1 MALVEGCKHEL
12 EILIPAEAVEEET
25 SKVTKTFQGRAK
37 LPGFRPGKA
46 PASLIRRNF
55 GGDIRQQVLEH
66 LVPKFFDAKAKEEN
80 LRVVGTPSISDV
92 HFHDGEP
99 VRFKAKFEVF
109 PEIDLAEYAGI
120 EVPYAQPE
128 VTDEDVEKRLE
139 ELRES
144 KATYANEEPRP
155 LLDGDYAVISL
166 ESISGA
172 AEPIRS
178 DEVVVLIGGPE
189 TLAGFT
195 ENLRD
200 ASPGDEKEFEVT
212 YPEDYGQ
219 AKLSGKTV
227 KFKVGVKG
235 LRRKELPELNDDFAQ
250 DLGDFRTM
258 DELKEALR
266 KSIMAQREAEA
277 QRVAK
282 DKLVEKLVDANE
294 FPVPEGFVER
304 QIENR
309 VEQRLRSLSQ
319 QGVDPSSFNL
329 DWTRIKEAQRDAAT
343 REVKASL
350 ILGKVAER
358 ESIGVTNEEV
368 DREVTRIAAQ
378 SREPLP
384 AVRKKLTEDGTM
396 DRIAS
401 HIQTE
406 KTLNF
411 LFDKATKTVPEPEEE
426 LPMVNPNAE
435 DETAAEAQPES
446 SLESGSE

>member
-1 MALVEGCKHEL
+1 LALVEGCKYEL
-12 EILIPAEAVEEET
+12 EIAIPAEAVEVET
-25 SKVTKTFQGRAK
+25 GKVTKTFQDRAK

-55 GGDIRQQVLEH
+55 ASDIRQQVLEH

-99 VRFKAKFEVF
+99 VRFKAHFEIF
-109 PEIDLAEYAGI
+109 PQFEPAEYKGV

-128 VTDEDVEKRLE
+128 VTDEDVEKRIA

-144 KATYANEEPRP
+144 KATYVNEDPRP
-155 LLDGDYAVISL
+155 LQDGDYAVISL
-166 ESISGA
+166 ESLAGA
-172 AEPIRS
+172 EDPIKS

-189 TLAGFT
+189 TMAGFT
-195 ENLRD
+195 ENLRG
-200 ASPGDEKEFEVT
+200 ASPGDEKEFDVT

-219 AKLSGKTV
+219 EKLSGKTIR
-227 KFKVGVKG
+227 FRSLVKG
-235 LRRKELPELNDDFAQ
+235 LRRRELPDVNDDFAQ

-266 KSIMAQREAEA
+266 KSILSQREVEA
-277 QRVAK
+277 QRLSK
-282 DKLVEKLVDANE
+282 DRLVDKLVDAND
-294 FPVPEGFVER
+294 FPVPEAFVER
-304 QIENR
+304 QIETR
-309 VEQRLRSLSQ
+309 VEQRLRSLAQ
-319 QGVDPSSFNL
+319 QGVDPKSFNL
-329 DWTRIKEAQRDAAT
+329 DWNKIKAAQRDAAI

-350 ILGKVAER
+350 ILSKVAER
-358 ESIGVTNEEV
+358 EAIGVTNEEV
-368 DREVTRIAAQ
+368 DREVTRIAQ
-378 SREPLP
+378 QNREPLP
-384 AVRKKLTEDGTM
+384 TVRKKLTEDGTM

-411 LFDKATKTVPEPEEE
+411 LFDKATKTTPEPEPEVE
-426 LPMVNPNAE
+426 VESEP
-435 DETAAEAQPES
+435 ETEATT
-446 SLESGSE
+446 